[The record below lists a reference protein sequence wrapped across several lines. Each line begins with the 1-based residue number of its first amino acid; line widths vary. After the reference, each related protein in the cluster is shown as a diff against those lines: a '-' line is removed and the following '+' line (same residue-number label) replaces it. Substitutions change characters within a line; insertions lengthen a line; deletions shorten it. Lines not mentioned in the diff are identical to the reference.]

1 MSANGRFL
9 IFSAQAKPKTNIS
22 YFENTAKKTNDT
34 NTDTNTNS
42 DEDKTFGQKFISKQH
57 WGEQM
62 TKTQSPAV
70 FLLDFETETL
80 KISKQENFSFGDP
93 QISANNKILY
103 TAYRESPYKETF

>member
-1 MSANGRFL
+1 MSENGRFL
-9 IFSAQAKPKTNIS
+9 IFSAQAKPKTNTS
-22 YFENTAKKTNDT
+22 YFENTTAKKKDDT
-34 NTDTNTNS
+34 NFS

-70 FLLDFETETL
+70 CLLDFETETL
-80 KISKQENFSFGDP
+80 KISRQESFSFGDP
-93 QISANNKILY
+93 QISANNKIIY